1 LLLRL
6 ITSLSLD
13 QPQRI
18 FPPGPD
24 LCRQSSWLPW
34 LLHRHIGIRIKD
46 PLSGHMLLILK
57 RFLNCHQADGSL

>member
-13 QPQRI
+13 QPQRT
-18 FPPGPD
+18 FPQGPD

-34 LLHRHIGIRIKD
+34 LLHRQVGIRIKD
-46 PLSGHMLLILK
+46 PITGHVLLILK
-57 RFLNCHQADGSL
+57 RFLNYRQADGSL